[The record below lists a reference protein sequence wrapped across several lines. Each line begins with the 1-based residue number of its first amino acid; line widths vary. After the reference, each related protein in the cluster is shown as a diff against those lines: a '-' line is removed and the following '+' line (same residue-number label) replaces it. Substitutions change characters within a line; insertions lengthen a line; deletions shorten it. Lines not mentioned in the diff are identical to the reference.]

1 LTIVAEWCMMGLKGD
16 DMRDYDYDYHTLA
29 EEADFIDDE
38 VIEETTNYPEVY
50 NSYYYTILKE
60 IEDGL

>member
-1 LTIVAEWCMMGLKGD
+1 MMGLKGD